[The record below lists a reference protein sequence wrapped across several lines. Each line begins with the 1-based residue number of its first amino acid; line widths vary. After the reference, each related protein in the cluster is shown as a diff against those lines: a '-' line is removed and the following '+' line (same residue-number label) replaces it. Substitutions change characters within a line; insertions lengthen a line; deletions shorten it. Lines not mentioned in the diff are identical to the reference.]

1 MKKNLLEIINEVLED
16 SDISISNLTPD
27 MDLRDDIGL
36 DSLNLAYLTVLI
48 ESEYGV
54 DVFKN
59 GIVKTVGDI
68 LEQIN
73 E

>member
-1 MKKNLLEIINEVLED
+1 MKKSLLEIINEVLED
-16 SDISISNLTPD
+16 NNTSILELTPD

-54 DVFKN
+54 DVFKD
-59 GIVKTVGDI
+59 GIVKTIGDI
-68 LEQIN
+68 LEQIDG
-73 E
+73 